1 MNDSTVIIAGAILW
15 FCSGLIGAAC
25 GAGRRRGTAGFLLGL
40 ALGPA
45 GWIIALLLPAPAST
59 YRPRRRRL

>member
-1 MNDSTVIIAGAILW
+1 MTDASLIAVSIALW
-15 FCSGLIGAAC
+15 GFVGLIGAAC